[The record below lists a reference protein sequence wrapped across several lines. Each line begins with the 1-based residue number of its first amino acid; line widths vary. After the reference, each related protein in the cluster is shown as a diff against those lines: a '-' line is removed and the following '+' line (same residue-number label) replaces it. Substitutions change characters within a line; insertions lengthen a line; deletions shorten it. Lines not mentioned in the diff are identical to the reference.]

1 MNRRLALCTIALSL
15 PACKQGH
22 LQYDFGRTY
31 AQVMV
36 TQADLS
42 RPSVADSAFPL
53 TGKEGVELRM
63 RVTEE
68 TTDAKSGKVE
78 STKKVGVQ

>member
-1 MNRRLALCTIALSL
+1 MNRRLALCAIALSL

-22 LQYDFGRTY
+22 LQYDFGRAY
-31 AQVMV
+31 SQAMV

-53 TGKEGVELRM
+53 TGVEGIELRV
-63 RVTEE
+63 RVTEQ
-68 TTDAKSGKVE
+68 TTDAESGTAE